1 MGFFKK
7 LMFWKKDDDF
17 DFDKLADQ
25 GVAKP
30 DDLGLNQPTGL
41 EEKSPFDTPEFK
53 QPQTPTLSPPVEQEQ
68 PSLQQTPARQLNDM
82 DLVNSKLDTIK
93 AILTSL
99 DQRLANIERSSH
111 QQQEK
116 QKLW

>member
-1 MGFFKK
+1 
-7 LMFWKKDDDF
+7 MFWKKDDEF
-17 DFDKLADQ
+17 DFDKMADKGMAQ
-25 GVAKP
+25 P
-30 DDLGLNQPTGL
+30 DDLGLNKPTGL
-41 EEKSPFDTPEFK
+41 EEKSAFDTPELQ
-53 QPQTPTLSPPVEQEQ
+53 QPQTPPLTPPPSTPSVE
-68 PSLQQTPARQLNDM
+68 PTAPARQLNDI

-99 DQRLANIERSSH
+99 DQRLANIERVSGQ